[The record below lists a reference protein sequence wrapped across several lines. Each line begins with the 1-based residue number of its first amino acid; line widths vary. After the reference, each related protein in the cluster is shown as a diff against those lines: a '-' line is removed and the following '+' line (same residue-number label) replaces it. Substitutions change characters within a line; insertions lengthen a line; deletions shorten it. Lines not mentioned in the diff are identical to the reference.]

1 MATITS
7 PEYIKKLLC
16 KHGKDEGYDWVLIY
30 KYQNVHNGETAFS
43 IFNDARYDDMYQSPY
58 VGNPVLLMER
68 GWLTT
73 EGAEFLGVDQNEF
86 NSKVAE
92 EKSFYRTVIQVE
104 ILSDGPYEFSSLEDT
119 AQDVMNGDCSGKV
132 EVISSEEVSKKE
144 MAKLLESQE
153 SDPSFLGIC
162 DDDIDDER
170 LF

>member
-7 PEYIKKLLC
+7 PEYIKKLLN

-30 KYQNVHNGETAFS
+30 KYQNVFNGETAFA
-43 IFNDARYDDMYQSPY
+43 IFNDARFNDMHLSPY
-58 VGNPVLLMER
+58 VGNPILLMER
-68 GWLTT
+68 GWLTM

-92 EKSFYRTVIQVE
+92 EKTFYRTVIQVE

-144 MAKLLESQE
+144 MAKLLEAQD
-153 SDPSFLGIC
+153 SDPAFLGIC
-162 DDDIDDER
+162 DDIDDER
-170 LF
+170 LY